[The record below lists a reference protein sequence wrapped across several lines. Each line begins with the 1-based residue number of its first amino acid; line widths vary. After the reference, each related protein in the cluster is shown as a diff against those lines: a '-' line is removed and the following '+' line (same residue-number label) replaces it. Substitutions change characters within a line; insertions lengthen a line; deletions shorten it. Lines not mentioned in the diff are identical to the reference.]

1 MSMSSASAGFMEEYM
16 AGIKRSLD
24 SIPAHQMA
32 AVAEMLLEAYRH
44 DRLVAVLG
52 NGGSAATASH
62 MACDM
67 GKTILGTNFAANR
80 PRFRVMA
87 LNDNMP
93 LITAWAN
100 DVSYDRV
107 FSEQVRTWMTPGD
120 MLIVISGSGNSANVV
135 AAVEAAR
142 ERGVYTI
149 GLLGFNGGI
158 LKEMVDYAV
167 IVPSNNYGYIED
179 LHMIFVHML
188 TAYIREVI
196 NNDQK
201 WQFIAA
207 HGDSYDESTHF
218 GGWRGYAFAASDL
231 AAAKANAAD

>member
-1 MSMSSASAGFMEEYM
+1 MTVSNMSFMAEYM

-24 SIPAHQMA
+24 SIPAQQMT

-44 DRLVAVLG
+44 DRMVAVLG

-67 GKTILGTNFAANR
+67 GKTILGTNFDANR

-100 DVSYDRV
+100 DVAYERV
-107 FSEQVRTWMTPGD
+107 FAEQVRTWMQAGD

-149 GLLGFNGGI
+149 GFLGFSGGM
-158 LKEMVDYAV
+158 LKDMVDYAV
-167 IVPSNNYGYIED
+167 TVPSNNYGYIED
-179 LHMIFVHML
+179 VHMIFVHML

-196 NNDQK
+196 NSDKN
-201 WQFIAA
+201 WHFTAG
-207 HGDSYDESTHF
+207 HGDSYDESAHF
-218 GGWRGYAFAASDL
+218 GGWRGYALAASDL
-231 AAAKANAAD
+231 AAAKADAAD

>member
-1 MSMSSASAGFMEEYM
+1 MSTDTNFMTEYM
-16 AGIKRSLD
+16 TGIKRCLD
-24 SIPAHQMA
+24 SIPSGQMT

-100 DVSYDRV
+100 DVAYDRV
-107 FSEQVRTWMTPGD
+107 FSEQVNTWMNPGD
-120 MLIVISGSGNSANVV
+120 ILIVISGSGNSANVV

-142 ERGVYTI
+142 ARGVYTI
-149 GLLGFNGGI
+149 GFLGFSGGL
-158 LKEMVDYAV
+158 LKDMVDFSV

-179 LHMIFVHML
+179 LHMIFVHMI
-188 TAYIREVI
+188 TAYMKQII
-196 NNDQK
+196 NSDQS
-201 WQFIAA
+201 WQFLTG
-207 HGDSYDESTHF
+207 HGDSYDESAHL
-218 GGWRGYAFAASDL
+218 GSWRGYAFAASDF
-231 AAAKANAAD
+231 AASKANAAD